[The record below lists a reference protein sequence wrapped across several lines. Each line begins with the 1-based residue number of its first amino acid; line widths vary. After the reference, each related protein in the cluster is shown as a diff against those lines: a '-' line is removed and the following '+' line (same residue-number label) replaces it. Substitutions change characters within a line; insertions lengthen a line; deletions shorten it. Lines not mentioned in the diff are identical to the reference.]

1 MSRCPTPRPSV
12 QLLWG
17 NRQPITALAS
27 EPAGTRLSARP
38 RNAFVC
44 NSQPELCKSVKKFRT
59 RADVVIFTVTG
70 QLFKKKIRLEL
81 EGRCTRHV
89 SPLIMTTGPIY
100 QAGTQ
105 RSDAA
110 GGVTIIC
117 CIRTLLFDSGSDA
130 SESRC
135 RVRWKALSWLDAWK
149 RALLY
154 AVLALA
160 CFARLPTVWL
170 TAVPGLF
177 RTTTPPVAWPGHPA
191 GRSRHWRRL
200 GGAQAPQWPGKKNF
214 FC

>member
-27 EPAGTRLSARP
+27 EPAGTRRSARP
-38 RNAFVC
+38 RNAFLC
-44 NSQPELCKSVKKFRT
+44 NSQPKFCKSVKKFRT

-70 QLFKKKIRLEL
+70 QLFVKKIRLEL
-81 EGRCTRHV
+81 EGPCTRHV

-117 CIRTLLFDSGSDA
+117 CIRTLLFDSGQRRQR
-130 SESRC
+130 ESMSSSLES
-135 RVRWKALSWLDAWK
+135 AE
-149 RALLY
+149 
-154 AVLALA
+154 LARRLETSSSLRRPG
-160 CFARLPTVWL
+160 ARLLRAPADSLAHRSSRSIPHHYST
-170 TAVPGLF
+170 
-177 RTTTPPVAWPGHPA
+177 RSVAWSPCWSLA
-191 GRSRHWRRL
+191 TL
-200 GGAQAPQWPGKKNF
+200 A
-214 FC
+214 